1 MPVPIED
8 LDFHQHIFCG
18 HMLCIAVVIGHCWNF
33 FLHNFDYFQIFFLH
47 NFDYFQIYLK
57 EQLDGQRGSRSSV
70 NGESV
75 SSNES
80 VLTQRTSSLRLLNTI
95 PTNNVTFAC
104 CRLYI
109 MTYFPSGFWPRLIT
123 RILADQKF
131 LSVVLNLFPLPT
143 EVLDMCPSLKNNK
156 PFWQP
161 WQTGLLLIH
170 HGTVI
175 FRIKE
180 IHTGKPG
187 LCTYSRHSLKCFLE
201 DQWLP
206 LDMKSSVVLEMCFP
220 SDSITFSFAEN
231 MENKPYQTLV
241 SSRKEQ
247 IFLEEKSTASF
258 LAKITEHV
266 DNLLQDWYPDI
277 AGSRFEQNCFG
288 RYLITRVIPCPYC
301 LQNIVKKEHGK
312 DTSIQWQLVSRHSID
327 VSSALDIEDDSEDE
341 EE

>member
-1 MPVPIED
+1 
-8 LDFHQHIFCG
+8 
-18 HMLCIAVVIGHCWNF
+18 
-33 FLHNFDYFQIFFLH
+33 
-47 NFDYFQIYLK
+47 
-57 EQLDGQRGSRSSV
+57 
-70 NGESV
+70 
-75 SSNES
+75 
-80 VLTQRTSSLRLLNTI
+80 
-95 PTNNVTFAC
+95 
-104 CRLYI
+104 

>member
-1 MPVPIED
+1 
-8 LDFHQHIFCG
+8 
-18 HMLCIAVVIGHCWNF
+18 
-33 FLHNFDYFQIFFLH
+33 
-47 NFDYFQIYLK
+47 
-57 EQLDGQRGSRSSV
+57 
-70 NGESV
+70 
-75 SSNES
+75 
-80 VLTQRTSSLRLLNTI
+80 
-95 PTNNVTFAC
+95 
-104 CRLYI
+104 

-123 RILADQKF
+123 RILADEKF
-131 LSVVLNLFPLPT
+131 FSVVLNLFPLPT
-143 EVLDMCPSLKNNK
+143 EVLDMCPSLRNNK

-180 IHTGKPG
+180 IHTGNPG

-206 LDMKSSVVLEMCFP
+206 LEMKNSVVLEMCFP
-220 SDSITFSFAEN
+220 SDSITFSFVEN
-231 MENKPYQTLV
+231 MENRPYQTLV

-312 DTSIQWQLVSRHSID
+312 DTSRQWQLVSRHSID
-327 VSSALDIEDDSEDE
+327 VSSALDVEDDSDDE

>member
-1 MPVPIED
+1 MYSRCHRS
-8 LDFHQHIFCG
+8 L
-18 HMLCIAVVIGHCWNF
+18 LK
-33 FLHNFDYFQIFFLH
+33 LFFLH

-57 EQLDGQRGSRSSV
+57 EQLEGQRRSRSSV
-70 NGESV
+70 HKESV
-75 SSNES
+75 LSNES
-80 VLTQRTSSLRLLNTI
+80 VLSQRAVESTTSPLILLNTI

-131 LSVVLNLFPLPT
+131 LSVVLNLVPLPT
-143 EVLDMCPSLKNNK
+143 EVLDMCPSLRNDK

-170 HGTVI
+170 YGTVI

-187 LCTYSRHSLKCFLE
+187 LCTYSRHSLKCYLE

-206 LDMKSSVVLEMCFP
+206 LDMENSVVLEMCFP
-220 SDSITFSFAEN
+220 SDSITFSFAEY

-266 DNLLQDWYPDI
+266 DNLLHDWYPDI

-312 DTSIQWQLVSRHSID
+312 DTSMELMLVGKHSID
-327 VSSALDIEDDSEDE
+327 VSSALVVEDDSEDKE
-341 EE
+341 E